1 MGAGRVIAV
10 DRLSYRLEFARSWA
24 GAETFNFQ
32 EGGDVDVVGYLRAL
46 CDGRG
51 PDVCIDAVGC
61 EARGSALHSLLGA
74 TRLQAGTAIALTWA
88 IQAVRRG
95 GNVVMIGVYGPPWN
109 LLPIGDAMNK
119 GLTLRGAQCN
129 VKRYMPHLL
138 DHIRAGRLDPKNI
151 ITHRLPLER
160 AEDAYRIFDKKQDDC
175 IKCVLIPSQ
184 AA

>member
-1 MGAGRVIAV
+1 MTMRSAWLMGAGRVIAV

-129 VKRYMPHLL
+129 VKTLHAAPARSHPGGSPGSEEH
-138 DHIRAGRLDPKNI
+138 HHASPAARTSRGRLSNL
-151 ITHRLPLER
+151 RQE
-160 AEDAYRIFDKKQDDC
+160 AG
-175 IKCVLIPSQ
+175 
-184 AA
+184 